1 MRLEAVS
8 HTMTTRR
15 QRHSTWRKEL
25 RQIWNHRWLYLL
37 LLPGLLFFVIYV
49 YVPLLGNIIAFQDYS
64 PFRGFTGS
72 NWVGLKHFER
82 LFADPDVG
90 RVLWN
95 TIFLNGLQLALVFPV
110 PIILALLLN
119 EVRVN
124 FFKRTVQSIV
134 YLPHFISW
142 VIIVGIWYQIFGSR
156 GLTNQILAELGMDR
170 IGFLSDPNWFRVNF
184 LAQNIWKESGWGTI
198 IYLAALAG
206 IPEVLYEAAAMDG
219 ATRWQRMRYVT
230 LPGILPVIMI
240 ILILNIGNMLNVGFE
255 HIFLL
260 LNSATEPV
268 AQVLDTFV
276 YTRGIL
282 NGNFSFATAVGLVKS
297 IVGLFLVLG
306 ANRLARRF
314 GGGGLF

>member
-1 MRLEAVS
+1 MSAGTVPRVGTLPK
-8 HTMTTRR
+8 RR
-15 QRHSTWRKEL
+15 ENTWRKAW
-25 RQIWNHRWLYLL
+25 RDVWSHRWLYVL
-37 LLPGLLFFVIYV
+37 LLPGLLFFAVYV
-49 YVPLLGNIIAFQDYS
+49 YLPLAGSVIAFQDYS
-64 PFRGFTGS
+64 PFRGFIDS
-72 NWVGLKHFER
+72 PWVGFKHFER
-82 LFADPDVG
+82 LFTDPDVF
-90 RVLWN
+90 RVLKN
-95 TIFLNGLQLALVFPV
+95 TIVLNILQLVIAFPV
-110 PIILALLLN
+110 PIILAILIN
-119 EVRVN
+119 EVGHT

-142 VIIVGIWYQIFGSR
+142 VIIVAIWYQLFGSR
-156 GLTNQILAELGMDR
+156 GLANQILVEVGMNR
-170 IGFLSDPNWFRVNF
+170 IGFLSDPFWFRPNF
-184 LAQNIWKESGWGTI
+184 ILQHIWKESGWGTI
-198 IYLAALAG
+198 IYLAALTG
-206 IPEVLYEAAAMDG
+206 IAEELYEAAAIDG
-219 ATRWQRMRYVT
+219 ATRWQRLWYIT
-230 LPGILPVIMI
+230 LPGIMPVVMI

-297 IVGLFLVLG
+297 TFGLLLVLG

>member
-1 MRLEAVS
+1 
-8 HTMTTRR
+8 MT
-15 QRHSTWRKEL
+15 
-25 RQIWNHRWLYLL
+25 
-37 LLPGLLFFVIYV
+37 
-49 YVPLLGNIIAFQDYS
+49 
-64 PFRGFTGS
+64 
-72 NWVGLKHFER
+72 
-82 LFADPDVG
+82 
-90 RVLWN
+90 
-95 TIFLNGLQLALVFPV
+95 
-110 PIILALLLN
+110 
-119 EVRVN
+119 
-124 FFKRTVQSIV
+124 
-134 YLPHFISW
+134 
-142 VIIVGIWYQIFGSR
+142 
-156 GLTNQILAELGMDR
+156 
-170 IGFLSDPNWFRVNF
+170 
-184 LAQNIWKESGWGTI
+184 
-198 IYLAALAG
+198 YLAALAG

>member
-72 NWVGLKHFER
+72 SWVGLKHFER

-297 IVGLFLVLG
+297 VVGLFLVLG